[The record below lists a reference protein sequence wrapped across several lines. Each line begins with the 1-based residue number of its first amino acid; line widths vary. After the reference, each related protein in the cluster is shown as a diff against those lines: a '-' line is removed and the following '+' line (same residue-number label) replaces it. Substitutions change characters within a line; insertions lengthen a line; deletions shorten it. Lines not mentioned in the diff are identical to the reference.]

1 MEWCNQVAVVT
12 GGSRG
17 ISRARARLLAQRG
30 AAVCVNY
37 AMHADAAE
45 ALVGE
50 ITTAGGRAIAVV
62 ADVADSAAVEAM
74 VTHTEAELGPVT
86 TLVNNAGVSWQGTLD
101 TYDREQVARMR
112 QVNVD
117 GVIHATRAVMG
128 SMRAQ
133 RYGRIVNVASI
144 AGIGTALAGNAFYA
158 ATKAEVLILTRRFAL
173 ELSQHGITVNA
184 VAPGFVRTELTQRGR
199 GAADWPGTEQ
209 RFAQRAMM
217 GRIGEPERHCQRG
230 GIPGRTGVRLD
241 YGAGADGG
249 RRADGLHW
257 TRLSRGSDD
266 PRPRRGDH
274 GRSFVVARSC
284 DRRTCTARSRSYQ
297 CMPRSCRSQPFWPWA
312 RQRNCTPVHQRA
324 LYGFGGKLS

>member
-1 MEWCNQVAVVT
+1 MEWRNQVAVVT

-17 ISRARARLLAQRG
+17 IGRATARLLAQRG

-45 ALVGE
+45 ALVAE
-50 ITTAGGRAIAVV
+50 ITTAGGRGIA
-62 ADVADSAAVEAM
+62 VADSAAVEAM
-74 VTHTEAELGPVT
+74 IAHTEAELGPVT
-86 TLVNNAGVSWQGTLD
+86 ILVNNAGVSWQGTLD

-112 QVNVD
+112 QVNVE
-117 GVIHATRAVMG
+117 GVIHATRAAIG

-173 ELSQHGITVNA
+173 ELGQHGITVNA

-217 GRIGEPERHCQRG
+217 GRIGEPEDIANAAAFLAAPESGWITAQVL
-230 GIPGRTGVRLD
+230 TV
-241 YGAGADGG
+241 DGG
-249 RRADGLHW
+249 RMDYIG
-257 TRLSRGSDD
+257 
-266 PRPRRGDH
+266 H
-274 GRSFVVARSC
+274 G
-284 DRRTCTARSRSYQ
+284 
-297 CMPRSCRSQPFWPWA
+297 
-312 RQRNCTPVHQRA
+312 
-324 LYGFGGKLS
+324 